1 MSCDRLRIR
10 GDDRGQAV
18 VELALVLPLVVLFV
32 LGALQVAVV
41 ARDQLAIEYV
51 AREAARAAAV
61 SADPGGAARAAA
73 HRVTNLAPIDVSV
86 SVAGEVVR
94 VRVRYVNATDVALV
108 GAAID
113 DVTLEATAAMAGN
126 RPDARLA
133 TLRRVS
139 LRHRTSASAGATWSP
154 SAARSISATV
164 PALYNALAS
173 AILDHPATTI
183 AVDLDGVEA
192 LDDVGLGDT
201 PRCRRPGPP

>member
-32 LGALQVAVV
+32 LGAIQVAVV

-61 SADPGGAARAAA
+61 SADPGGAARAAV

-113 DVTLEATAAMAGN
+113 DVTLEATAAMA
-126 RPDARLA
+126 R
-133 TLRRVS
+133 
-139 LRHRTSASAGATWSP
+139 
-154 SAARSISATV
+154 
-164 PALYNALAS
+164 
-173 AILDHPATTI
+173 
-183 AVDLDGVEA
+183 E
-192 LDDVGLGDT
+192 
-201 PRCRRPGPP
+201 PP